1 MTVCAAYSDFTSVP
15 FWIGMVVST
24 VILAGLLLYLPFKR
38 IKSRKRYWFIPL
50 FTLLLFGAFI
60 FNLFAFASVDG
71 CANLGKEVLIK
82 DYQRE
87 ITSKEDAVSVFQDY
101 MAAKAGLTN
110 QSPIQE
116 IVDLVKRDV
125 EEQGTSYVWR
135 LYDARYTLLRDG
147 RLYGEWT
154 GD

>member
-60 FNLFAFASVDG
+60 FNLFSFAFVDG

-87 ITSKEDAVSVFQDY
+87 IATKEEAVALFRDY
-101 MAAKAGLTN
+101 MIAEAGLSN
-110 QSPIQE
+110 QS
-116 IVDLVKRDV
+116 
-125 EEQGTSYVWR
+125 
-135 LYDARYTLLRDG
+135 
-147 RLYGEWT
+147 
-154 GD
+154 